1 MVEINENNVNIKE
14 NRTEMT
20 TKEEETMDKKVVE
33 DVSIKNNNNEPSTTT
48 MTTTT
53 TTTTKSTTEVDNI
66 SHSISI
72 YDEKNNL
79 SIKRII
85 QIIGKGHSKKNNN
98 VAENSKIQNNDND
111 NLLIHEFD
119 ATTEDP
125 FTLESFDTL
134 IQQHSEKD
142 KDFIIAR
149 VTTVDPTDELKSYH
163 SYYSGH
169 HINKVLFRTQPDQ
182 GLLHRMKAK
191 NPLNNMNII
200 GDVHYYVVKASSVKK
215 LPTFTKSSSMSTTSK
230 KTLRVNGESTIMA
243 TSSLDKVEK
252 GVTKINIDNI
262 DDIRSNSNKL
272 RSAPPSIWN
281 FERNDDDDDEKF
293 AIEMESTSNNKRWS
307 ADDSL
312 KPLPKAITANHNSS
326 TSGADENFER
336 LLTNFKLQT
345 FNNHDDNE
353 NNSHSSKIIIPPLV
367 NNEISVSISH
377 NDLKEQQIDSPITL
391 TQSPTKDSHSISIN
405 EEEGVEDG
413 TIYYKAKFY
422 ATDDDFLMHSV
433 IRHFFKANAL
443 EPMDAQLFT
452 INTSSH
458 NNPNV
463 NVTPS
468 ARLERIVTGHE
479 TYLLDPMVIGN
490 MRPPVA
496 RSIDSNELNAVP
508 TSRWR
513 RALNNMRM
521 NKGLRWLVLM
531 YMIFG
536 FLLIRFVVAETYAY
550 LMAFLL
556 MLCLFLVFCVGS
568 GVGIWGR

>member
-1 MVEINENNVNIKE
+1 
-14 NRTEMT
+14 
-20 TKEEETMDKKVVE
+20 
-33 DVSIKNNNNEPSTTT
+33 
-48 MTTTT
+48 
-53 TTTTKSTTEVDNI
+53 
-66 SHSISI
+66 
-72 YDEKNNL
+72 
-79 SIKRII
+79 
-85 QIIGKGHSKKNNN
+85 
-98 VAENSKIQNNDND
+98 
-111 NLLIHEFD
+111 
-119 ATTEDP
+119 
-125 FTLESFDTL
+125 
-134 IQQHSEKD
+134 
-142 KDFIIAR
+142 
-149 VTTVDPTDELKSYH
+149 
-163 SYYSGH
+163 
-169 HINKVLFRTQPDQ
+169 
-182 GLLHRMKAK
+182 
-191 NPLNNMNII
+191 MNII

-215 LPTFTKSSSMSTTSK
+215 LPTFAKSSSMSTTSK
-230 KTLRVNGESTIMA
+230 KTLKINGDSAIMA
-243 TSSLDKVEK
+243 TSPLDKVEEK
-252 GVTKINIDNI
+252 DFTKINIDNI

-281 FERNDDDDDEKF
+281 VERNDDDEKF
-293 AIEMESTSNNKRWS
+293 AIEMESSSNNKRWS

-326 TSGADENFER
+326 TSSAGENFER
-336 LLTNFKLQT
+336 LLTTFKLQT
-345 FNNHDDNE
+345 FNNHNDNE
-353 NNSHSSKIIIPPLV
+353 NNSQSSKIIIPPLV

-377 NDLKEQQIDSPITL
+377 NDLKEQQIDSPVTL
-391 TQSPTKDSHSISIN
+391 TQSLTKDSHSISIN
-405 EEEGVEDG
+405 EEDGVEDG

-422 ATDDDFLMHSV
+422 ATDDDFLMHSA

-443 EPMDAQLFT
+443 ESIDAQLFT

-458 NNPNV
+458 NNPNM

-490 MRPPVA
+490 MRSPILT
-496 RSIDSNELNAVP
+496 RSVDSSESNAVP

-513 RALNNMRM
+513 RAINNMKM

>member
-1 MVEINENNVNIKE
+1 MYN
-14 NRTEMT
+14 
-20 TKEEETMDKKVVE
+20 TKY
-33 DVSIKNNNNEPSTTT
+33 
-48 MTTTT
+48 
-53 TTTTKSTTEVDNI
+53 VDNI

-252 GVTKINIDNI
+252 G
-262 DDIRSNSNKL
+262 
-272 RSAPPSIWN
+272 
-281 FERNDDDDDEKF
+281 F

-326 TSGADENFER
+326 TS
-336 LLTNFKLQT
+336 
-345 FNNHDDNE
+345 
-353 NNSHSSKIIIPPLV
+353 V